1 MDNRK
6 TIKNWK
12 WWLLLLPALLLMG
25 VASIPAFIIFLL
37 ELVVAVFQL
46 VNVIDRPFPLGKR
59 ILGWVH
65 KDT

>member
-1 MDNRK
+1 VNKNK

-12 WWLLLLPALLLMG
+12 WWLLLLPTLFLMG

-37 ELVVAVFQL
+37 ELTVAVVQL
-46 VNVIDRPFPLGKR
+46 INVIDRPFPLGKR
-59 ILGWVH
+59 ILEWVH

>member
-1 MDNRK
+1 MDNSK

-12 WWLLLLPALLLMG
+12 WWLLLLPALLLMS
-25 VASIPAFIIFLL
+25 VASIPKIIIFLL
-37 ELVVAVFQL
+37 ELIIAGIEVI
-46 VNVIDRPFPLGKR
+46 NVIDRPFPLGKR